1 MGMVSMKSLK
11 NPVVDAVICNFNQGR
26 WLPVSL
32 DRLFRQSFGLRR
44 IHFVDNAS
52 TDDSLQVAQNAVS
65 GCPGEM
71 KIHGMKKNLG
81 GAGGF
86 AFGTEAAMQDNPDFL
101 MLIDGDAFLHE
112 HTVEELVGCA
122 MERKEVAALGPKIY
136 LARTSGETWGEIASG
151 RVIQEI
157 GGMLD
162 WERADFL
169 LQYNKRDENTLAELK
184 GIFPVDYVAA
194 CACLVRAEAVARCGT
209 MDPSYF
215 LYWDDIN
222 WCTRMRAAGYRIEV
236 FADALAW
243 HVGGGRVRVS
253 LKPTY
258 YYWRNKIRFF
268 GTHRGLKPEV
278 PALENALFYGL
289 RAVFTCR
296 LFGQDTTADI
306 LEKSLEDGWTD
317 SRKPLDIP
325 EEALQIQPLGRRV
338 EPKRNN
344 DGLRW
349 IEGLEHVMEIPD
361 SAAGLD
367 PERTVLS
374 DRYGKEMLLD
384 DARNALEQF
393 NRWYPE
399 RLAQLQ
405 RLPGAWI

>member
-1 MGMVSMKSLK
+1 MTSSK

-26 WLPVSL
+26 WLPISL
-32 DRLFRQSFGLRR
+32 ERLLHQSFRLRC
-44 IHFVDNAS
+44 IHVVDNAS
-52 TDDSLQVAQNAVS
+52 TDDSLQVVRNATSRSPV
-65 GCPGEM
+65 EM
-71 KIHGMKKNLG
+71 KIHRMEVNLG

-86 AFGTEAAMQDNPDFL
+86 AFGTEAAMKDNPDFL
-101 MLIDGDAFLHE
+101 MLLDGDAFLHE
-112 HTVEELVGCA
+112 HTVEKLVRCA
-122 MERKEVAALGPKIY
+122 LERKEVAALGPKIY
-136 LARTSGETWGEIASG
+136 LARTSGKTWGEISSG

-169 LQYNKRDENTLAELK
+169 LQHNKRDENTIAELK

-194 CACLVRAEAVARCGT
+194 CACLVRGEAIARCGT

-243 HVGGGRVRVS
+243 HVGGGRVRIS

-268 GTHRGLKPEV
+268 GAHREWKPEV
-278 PALENALFYGL
+278 PALDNALFYGL

-306 LEKSLEDGWTD
+306 IEKSLEDGWID
-317 SRKPLDIP
+317 CREPLDIR
-325 EEALQIQPLGRRV
+325 EDALKIQPVGRRV

-349 IEGLEHVMEIPD
+349 IEGLEHVLEIPENVAD
-361 SAAGLD
+361 LD

-374 DRYGKEMLLD
+374 DRYGKEMRLS
-384 DARNALEQF
+384 DARQAVEQF
-393 NRWYPE
+393 NHWYPE
-399 RLAQLQ
+399 RLALLR